1 MLEIKNLFCHYGKRC
16 VLENINLS
24 FEEGKFYAVIGKNSS
39 GKSTLINCISGVKGY
54 GGSIVCDGRDLKSIS
69 DKERAETISCLYQN
83 ATQSSFTVRE
93 MCAFGRSAFRDEKAE
108 RESRVDRALEKA
120 GISHLAQRR
129 ACEVSGGERQLCY
142 FAMNLCQDA
151 HILLLDEPTSNLDA
165 EHEALLLSAAKGM
178 CCEGKTV
185 ICVIHN
191 LSRAIKYA
199 DNVVV
204 IDGGKCVFSGRKEE
218 CLEKNVIEKNFGVKK
233 YAVNDEIFFAV

>member
-1 MLEIKNLFCHYGKRC
+1 MLEIKNLSCHYGKRC

-54 GGSIVCDGRDLKSIS
+54 KGSIVYRGRDLKSLS

-83 ATQSSFTVRE
+83 VTQSSFTARE
-93 MCAFGRSAFRDEKAE
+93 MCAFGRSAFGDDRNAC
-108 RESRVDRALEKA
+108 ESRVDRALEKA

-129 ACEVSGGERQLCY
+129 ANEISGGERQLCY

-151 HILLLDEPTSNLDA
+151 RILLLDEPTSNLDA
-165 EHEALLLSAAKGM
+165 EHEALLLSAAKGL
-178 CCEGKTV
+178 CREGKTV

-199 DNVVV
+199 DNVVIV
-204 IDGGKCVFSGRKEE
+204 DGGKCIFSGRKEE
-218 CLEKNVIEKNFGVKK
+218 SLEKEVIEKNFGVKK
-233 YAVNDEIFFAV
+233 HVADGEIFFSV